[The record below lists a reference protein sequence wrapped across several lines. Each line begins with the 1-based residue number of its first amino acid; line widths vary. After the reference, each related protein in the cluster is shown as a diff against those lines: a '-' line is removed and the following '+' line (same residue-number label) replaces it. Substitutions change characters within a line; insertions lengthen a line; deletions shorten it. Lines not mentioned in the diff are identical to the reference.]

1 MLKLKEITK
10 VYDMGETRV
19 DALKGVSLCF
29 RRNEFVSILGQSGCG
44 KTTMLNIIGGLDRY
58 TTGDLVIN
66 GKSTEEY
73 KDKDWDTYRNHSIG
87 FVFQSYN
94 LIPHQTVLENV
105 ELALT
110 LSGVS
115 KHERRKKAIKVLE
128 RVGLGDKLKNKP
140 SQLSGGQMQRVAL
153 ARALVND
160 PEIILADEP
169 TGALDTETS
178 VQIMNL
184 LKEISKDKLI
194 IMVTHNPE
202 LAENYSTRIVKL
214 LDGNLIDDSNPYSEE
229 DEAKDVA
236 EYLEKKER
244 SLKRS
249 KLTEK
254 ERKKRE
260 KKKRMSFWTALSLS
274 FKNLLTKKARTIL
287 VAFAG
292 SIGIIG
298 ISLILAVS
306 SGFSTYINKMQE
318 DTLSTSP
325 ITIQSKKIDFA
336 SIVSQMFLESA
347 NAEGEK
353 NPDDGVYVNQ
363 NISAMMNSVGNNMG
377 TNNLEAFYA
386 HIEDNYDELK
396 KYVTA
401 VQCTY
406 DLGLEFYLNQTG
418 VNYVPSVA
426 VEPDPNSR
434 ALMTMITKY
443 ALFFFED
450 KTGISATQAPGGGY
464 VLHRPTTLTENE
476 YYNGDE
482 KLDQRKQAYPFIYN
496 NNYTNLYN
504 IAERLEDPANNGEI
518 TLSTQQEI
526 LGLVFGVFDIDYSVM
541 AGSSGAGGSM
551 MSMFGSMNIFNEMI
565 DNEEFIKS
573 QYDLLAGDWVK
584 NDADHAN
591 EAYLV
596 LDENNE
602 LDDYILYGLGLLED
616 SQMEKILKGIVEN
629 KRVDDPIDFDK
640 VIGQT
645 YKVLD
650 KVDYFIVDSQTG
662 DVIDFRLYNTSIK
675 VEVEDPVTHKKE
687 MKETNP
693 YYDSVD
699 GSEKV
704 RLAYIEAYERCTNE
718 VKIVGVVRT
727 NETTKSGSLSTG
739 VAYTKYFT
747 QQMIDYRNEKIEAVN
762 IPADKLDSI
771 NVKVPKQI
779 ALYIKSFD
787 SKAGVTKFIDD
798 YNANADKEDQIT
810 YIDVAGFIMSTVST
824 IINAITYVLIAFVSV
839 SLIVSSIM
847 IGIITYISVI
857 ERTKEIGVLRS
868 VGASKR
874 DVKRVFTAESFI
886 IGLASGVLGI
896 LVSLLLIIPIN
907 LALAHFTGIS
917 GLAQLPFGGAMI
929 LIVISIVLTFISGL
943 LPAKAAAKKDP
954 VIALREN

>member
-1 MLKLKEITK
+1 MLKLKDITK
-10 VYDMGETRV
+10 VYELGETKV
-19 DALKGVSLCF
+19 EALKGVSLCF
-29 RRNEFVSILGQSGCG
+29 RRSEFVSILGPSGCG

-66 GKSTEEY
+66 GKSTKEY
-73 KDKDWDTYRNHSIG
+73 KDKEWDTYRNHSVG

-115 KHERRKKAIKVLE
+115 KAERKRRATRVLQ

-140 SQLSGGQMQRVAL
+140 SQLSGGQMQRVAI

-178 VQIMNL
+178 VQIMDI

-194 IMVTHNPE
+194 IMVTHNPD
-202 LAENYSTRIVKL
+202 LAETYSNRIVKL
-214 LDGNLIDDSNPYSEE
+214 LDGNLIDDTNPYMEE
-229 DEAKDVA
+229 NETEDVK
-236 EYLEKKER
+236 EYLEKKDKSR
-244 SLKRS
+244 KRS
-249 KLTEK
+249 KLSDK
-254 ERKKRE
+254 EIAKRE

-298 ISLILAVS
+298 IALILAVS
-306 SGFSTYINKMQE
+306 SGFSSYINKMQE

-325 ITIQSKKIDFA
+325 ITVQSKKIDFA
-336 SIVSQMFLESA
+336 SIVSQMFLEG
-347 NAEGEK
+347 AESESNE
-353 NPDDGVYVNQ
+353 NPDDGVYVKQ
-363 NISAMMNSVGNNMG
+363 NISTMMNSVGNNMG
-377 TNNLEAFYA
+377 TNNLEKFYA
-386 HIEDNYDELK
+386 YIEENYDELK
-396 KYVTA
+396 EYVNA

-406 DLGLEFYLNQTG
+406 DLGLEFYLNEND
-418 VNYVPSVA
+418 VSYVPGVA

-450 KTGISATQAPGGGY
+450 KTGIYAEPNAMGGY
-464 VLHRPTTLTENE
+464 ILNRPTNLPEE
-476 YYNGDE
+476 FYNGDE
-482 KLDQRKQAYPFIYN
+482 KLEQRKAAYPFIYN
-496 NNYTNLYN
+496 NGYENLYY
-504 IAERLEDPANNGEI
+504 IAEGLENPANNKKL
-518 TLSTQQEI
+518 TLSTQEEI
-526 LGLVFGVFDIDYSVM
+526 LGLVFGVFDIDFNPAQSS
-541 AGSSGAGGSM
+541 GSSSM

-565 DNEEFIKS
+565 DNEDFVKS
-573 QYDLLAGDWVK
+573 QYDLLAGEWINYDSE
-584 NDADHAN
+584 HAN

-596 LDENNE
+596 LDANNE
-602 LDDYILYGLGLLED
+602 LDDYILYGLGLLSDE
-616 SQMEKILKGIVEN
+616 QMDRVLKGVVEN
-629 KRVDDPIDFDK
+629 KRVDDPIDFNSIINK
-640 VIGQT
+640 AY

-650 KVDYFIVDSQTG
+650 KVDYYIDDGTG
-662 DVIDFRLYNTSIK
+662 KYIDFRLYNTSIK
-675 VEVEDPVTHKKE
+675 VKDEITNQLV
-687 MKETNP
+687 ETNP
-693 YYDSVD
+693 YYDSVN
-699 GSEKV
+699 GEYNV
-704 RLAYIEAYERCTNE
+704 MQAYKNAYDNCTNI
-718 VKIVGVVRT
+718 VKIVGIVRT
-727 NETTKSGSLSTG
+727 NDTTKNGSLKTG
-739 VAYTKYFT
+739 VVYSKHFT
-747 QQMIDYRNEKIEAVN
+747 EQMIEYRNSKISTFGEN
-762 IPADKLDSI
+762 FSSLEEL
-771 NVKVPKQI
+771 NVKMPKQI
-779 ALYIKSFD
+779 ALYINSFE
-787 SKAGVTKFIDD
+787 SKDGVVAFIDK
-798 YNANADKEDQIT
+798 YNAQADKDDQIT
-810 YIDVAGFIMSTVST
+810 YTDVAGFIMSTVST

-868 VGASKR
+868 VGASKK

-896 LVSLLLIIPIN
+896 GVSLLLIIPIN
-907 LALAHFTGIS
+907 LILGHFTGIA
-917 GLAQLPFGGAMI
+917 GLAKLPVLGSVI
-929 LIVISIVLTFISGL
+929 LILISILLTFISGL

>member
-1 MLKLKEITK
+1 MLKLKDITK
-10 VYDMGETRV
+10 VYEMGETKV
-19 DALKGVSLCF
+19 EALKGVSLCF
-29 RRNEFVSILGQSGCG
+29 RRSEFVSILGQSGCG

-58 TTGDLVIN
+58 TNGDLVIN
-66 GKSTEEY
+66 GRSTKEY

-128 RVGLGDKLKNKP
+128 KVGLGDKLKNKP
-140 SQLSGGQMQRVAL
+140 SQLSGGQMQRVAI

-178 VQIMNL
+178 VQIMEI

-202 LAENYSTRIVKL
+202 LAEKYSTRIVNL
-214 LDGNLIDDSNPYSEE
+214 LDGNLVGDSNPYTEE
-229 DEAKDVA
+229 EEQQEVA
-236 EYLEKKER
+236 EYLEKQDK
-244 SLKRS
+244 KRKRE
-249 KLTEK
+249 KLTDK
-254 ERKKRE
+254 EIKKRE

-325 ITIQSKKIDFA
+325 ITIKSRKIDFT
-336 SIVSQMFLESA
+336 SIVSQMFLESSVT
-347 NAEGEK
+347 NDNK

-363 NISAMMNSVGNNMG
+363 NISTMMNSIGSNIG
-377 TNNLEAFYA
+377 KNNLEAFYEY
-386 HIEDNYDELK
+386 IEDNYDDLK
-396 KYVTA
+396 DYVTA

-406 DLGLEFYLNQTG
+406 DLGLEFYLDQENVMLPTTI
-418 VNYVPSVA
+418 A
-426 VEPDPNSR
+426 VEPDPYNR
-434 ALMTMITKY
+434 ALLTMITKY

-450 KTGISATQAPGGGY
+450 KTGISATPIQNGGY
-464 VLHRPTTLTENE
+464 VLHRPTTLPENE
-476 YYNGDE
+476 YYNGESNLE
-482 KLDQRKQAYPFIYN
+482 KRKAAYPFVYD
-496 NNYTNLYN
+496 NNYSSLYN
-504 IAERLEDPANNGEI
+504 IIERLEDPVNNGDI
-518 TLSTQQEI
+518 TLSSQQEV
-526 LGLVFGVFDIDYSVM
+526 LGLVFGVFDADYSDFAAVS
-541 AGSSGAGGSM
+541 GSSSM
-551 MSMFGSMNIFNEMI
+551 LSMFGSMNIFNEMI
-565 DNEEFIKS
+565 DNEAFIKS
-573 QYDLLAGDWVK
+573 QYDLLAGEWINYDER
-584 NDADHAN
+584 HAN

-596 LDENNE
+596 LDSNNE

-616 SQMEKILKGIVEN
+616 TQMEKILKGIVEN
-629 KRVDDPIDFDK
+629 KKVDDPIDFDK
-640 VIGQT
+640 IIGQT

-650 KVDYFIVDSQTG
+650 NVDYFVLDEESG
-662 DVIDFRLYNTSIK
+662 DVIDFRLYTQSIQ
-675 VEVEDPVTHKKE
+675 VEVDNNGTKE
-687 MKETNP
+687 MVETNP
-693 YYDSVD
+693 YYDAVY
-699 GSEKV
+699 GQLKYMN
-704 RLAYIEAYERCTNE
+704 AYKDAYKNCTNE

-727 NETTKSGSLSTG
+727 NENTKSGSLSTG
-739 VAYTKYFT
+739 VAYTKFFT
-747 QQMIDYRNEKIEAVN
+747 QQMIDYRNEKIDTDG
-762 IPADKLDSI
+762 IPADSLDKI
-771 NVKVPKQI
+771 NVKIPNQI
-779 ALYIKSFD
+779 SLYIKSFE
-787 SKAGVTKFIDD
+787 SKEGVVAFIDA
-798 YNANADKEDQIT
+798 YNAQAEKEAKIT
-810 YIDVAGFIMSTVST
+810 YTDVAGFIMSTVST

-896 LVSLLLIIPIN
+896 AVSLLLIIPIN
-907 LALAHFTGIS
+907 LVLGHFTGIS
-917 GLAQLPFGGAMI
+917 GLARLPWAGAII
-929 LIVISIVLTFISGL
+929 LILISVFLTFISGL
-943 LPAKAAAKKDP
+943 IPAKAAAKKDP